1 MSPLDLLAASIECHE
16 LKNELI
22 LRNEE
27 IRNLKES
34 VVVLKEENKTLKE
47 QLAERSRFG
56 IESVRVKEE
65 KIKGLFKYYT
75 AITCLI
81 LGIIFF
87 FNSTRLLP
95 RV

>member
-1 MSPLDLLAASIECHE
+1 MHYYCISLFIHVYVSYINFCNIFISGLSPLDLLAASIECHE

-56 IESVRVKEE
+56 IESASQRRK
-65 KIKGLFKYYT
+65 
-75 AITCLI
+75 
-81 LGIIFF
+81 
-87 FNSTRLLP
+87 N
-95 RV
+95 